1 MNDIDISIRK
11 KWLISLICVVT
22 LNQIKII
29 LDVFNNGKT
38 LNIPTCFNYSILVFI
53 VFLTAGYLWIAY
65 RCAYKKPGTKL
76 LTFLIIS
83 GSIGILSAI
92 ASLILGKLP
101 SLSQSGESLVIAL
114 FQLAGALWLL
124 FLNWK
129 LRITNK
135 RLQQTSF

>member
-1 MNDIDISIRK
+1 MDDIDISIRK
-11 KWLISLICVVT
+11 KWLISLICIIT
-22 LNQIKII
+22 LNQIKMII
-29 LDVFNNGKT
+29 DIFNSGKT
-38 LNIPTCFNYSILVFI
+38 LNIPTWFNYSILVFVI
-53 VFLTAGYLWIAY
+53 FLTAAYLWIAY

-83 GSIGILSAI
+83 GPIGILSTI
-92 ASLILGKLP
+92 VGLILGKLP
-101 SLSQSGESLVIAL
+101 SLSQSWESLVIAI

-135 RLQQTSF
+135 KLQQSSV